1 MTLVRWR
8 AVGVSPGMSR
18 PSRAFN
24 DACYTDVTTESL
36 LIT

>member
-8 AVGVSPGMSR
+8 AVGVSPGT
-18 PSRAFN
+18 RAFN